1 MCLCAW
7 LQLHA
12 EYSER
17 LKDLKRFELK
27 LQEQFHSK
35 EQVGAGARVIPCG
48 EPVCVV
54 WLVQEL
60 EASVFRQRQAL
71 LREMD
76 SMKNREALSL
86 RAVAVSRETLSGE
99 ATRVESLLQEVHK
112 REASLQQVQ
121 RLAEETAHQ

>member
-1 MCLCAW
+1 M
-7 LQLHA
+7 
-12 EYSER
+12 
-17 LKDLKRFELK
+17 
-27 LQEQFHSK
+27 
-35 EQVGAGARVIPCG
+35 
-48 EPVCVV
+48 

-121 RLAEETAHQ
+121 QQCQRLAEETAHQ